1 MMNQLQQKEH
11 MYRCIELAKNGIHT
25 CKPNPRVGCVIVKD
39 EKIIGEGWHKK
50 TGGDHAEIMALKNCE
65 VNPEGSVVFISL
77 EPCTHKGRTA
87 PCIEALIDAKVSKVI
102 FSSLDP
108 NPKVSGKSI
117 DILSAAGIEVSH
129 GLLEEESSELNIGFF
144 QRMKRNRPFIRSK
157 IGSSLDGKIALSN
170 GESKWITSAESRED
184 VQNLRARSCAMMTS
198 NQTVLLDDP
207 SLNVRINNF
216 SDDDQPMRVVIDS
229 TMQCTGNEKIF
240 QLPGETMIHSKRV
253 DEALFEH
260 LASIEINNVLVEAG
274 PRMNGALLEF
284 NLIDELIIYM
294 APCILGP
301 DAIDMF
307 DSPVIKKL
315 SDRYSFAIKDL
326 TSIGPDMKITLR
338 KENV

>member
-1 MMNQLQQKEH
+1 MNQLQQKEH

-170 GESKWITSAESRED
+170 GESKWITSTESRED

-198 NQTVLLDDP
+198 NQTVL
-207 SLNVRINNF
+207 
-216 SDDDQPMRVVIDS
+216 
-229 TMQCTGNEKIF
+229 
-240 QLPGETMIHSKRV
+240 
-253 DEALFEH
+253 
-260 LASIEINNVLVEAG
+260 
-274 PRMNGALLEF
+274 
-284 NLIDELIIYM
+284 
-294 APCILGP
+294 
-301 DAIDMF
+301 
-307 DSPVIKKL
+307 
-315 SDRYSFAIKDL
+315 
-326 TSIGPDMKITLR
+326 
-338 KENV
+338 

>member
-1 MMNQLQQKEH
+1 MNQLQQKEH

-87 PCIEALIDAKVSKVI
+87 PCVEALIDAKVSKVI

-216 SDDDQPMRVVIDS
+216 SDDDQPLRVVIDS
-229 TMQCTGNEKIF
+229 TMQCTGYEKIF

-274 PRMNGALLEF
+274 PRMNGALLEL

>member
-1 MMNQLQQKEH
+1 MNQLQQKEH

-216 SDDDQPMRVVIDS
+216 SDDDQPLRVVIDS

-253 DEALFEH
+253 DEAFFEH

-274 PRMNGALLEF
+274 PRMNGALLEL

>member
-1 MMNQLQQKEH
+1 MNQLQQKEH

-65 VNPEGSVVFISL
+65 LNPEGSVVFISL

-129 GLLEEESSELNIGFF
+129 GLLEEESTELNIGFF
-144 QRMKRNRPFIRSK
+144 QRMKLKRPFIRSK

-216 SDDDQPMRVVIDS
+216 SDDDQPLRVVIDS

-274 PRMNGALLEF
+274 PRMNGALLEL

>member
-1 MMNQLQQKEH
+1 MNQLQQKEH

-87 PCIEALIDAKVSKVI
+87 PCIEAIIDAKVSKVI

-157 IGSSLDGKIALSN
+157 IGSSLDRKIALSN
-170 GESKWITSAESRED
+170 GESKWITSCLLYTSPSPRDQRGSR
-184 VQNLRARSCAMMTS
+184 M
-198 NQTVLLDDP
+198 P
-207 SLNVRINNF
+207 S
-216 SDDDQPMRVVIDS
+216 S
-229 TMQCTGNEKIF
+229 
-240 QLPGETMIHSKRV
+240 
-253 DEALFEH
+253 A
-260 LASIEINNVLVEAG
+260 
-274 PRMNGALLEF
+274 
-284 NLIDELIIYM
+284 
-294 APCILGP
+294 
-301 DAIDMF
+301 
-307 DSPVIKKL
+307 
-315 SDRYSFAIKDL
+315 
-326 TSIGPDMKITLR
+326 
-338 KENV
+338 